1 MQDVEGFIR
10 TFHCSGWD
18 TGTFCSQIIYIFERM
33 SLWDGFADGAEYQG
47 PLSAATNDWDRTDRA
62 VQ

>member
-1 MQDVEGFIR
+1 
-10 TFHCSGWD
+10 
-18 TGTFCSQIIYIFERM
+18 M